1 MKVDSKV
8 ARLSSAASSAAKRSR
23 PNCDIFCIAETL
35 ESLESNGLNCKKVK
49 RERFITSSVH
59 PCLSYLV
66 SDWLRS
72 VANQFF
78 ILMSDYRQR
87 HVSVKA
93 EAPRKIL
100 NLLQIS
106 FSKAN

>member
-49 RERFITSSVH
+49 GNVSLQLVFTRVFLIW
-59 PCLSYLV
+59 YLTGYGQ
-66 SDWLRS
+66 L
-72 VANQFF
+72 
-78 ILMSDYRQR
+78 
-87 HVSVKA
+87 
-93 EAPRKIL
+93 P
-100 NLLQIS
+100 IS
-106 FSKAN
+106 FSS